1 MIHQE
6 FGPSVLLLQAKRAL
20 GNGSGTVGTGP
31 VASAEGGSADDLSFL
46 FIYISYLEQFYNPLL
61 K

>member
-1 MIHQE
+1 MFLSYQIVSSHLIE
-6 FGPSVLLLQAKRAL
+6 K
-20 GNGSGTVGTGP
+20 
-31 VASAEGGSADDLSFL
+31 LSFL